1 MTLYGFDA
9 AYQPNLAAVKAAG
22 GVAVNGYLTGKYAT
36 TTSTPSHALAAGLG
50 WWATYEEGPAELV
63 NASRPDGQRVGRRI
77 LTAFAAL
84 RDDHG
89 RPLPLDGALAVYP
102 SVDTWVSDP
111 TACDDAWRGL
121 RDVLAGKLSLRYYGP
136 GSVGDHLRRAGLLDG
151 PFWLAAPTSWP
162 GYNTGDPNVCIVQQ
176 VGTSVPGTDRN
187 HIITDPAL
195 IGAVW
200 PEGSIY
206 AGGGMTPQ
214 EIAQAVLDA
223 KDSTDTGTVRQTIHD
238 ARQIARRAEAAADQA
253 LTQLAALA
261 GAVAKLQ
268 QSVDALRPAPGTA
281 GSDTAKG
288 AQ

>member
-1 MTLYGFDA
+1 MTVYGYDA

-22 GVAVNGYLTGKYAT
+22 GVAVNGYLTGRYAS
-36 TTSTPSHALAAGLG
+36 TTSTPAAALAAGLG
-50 WWATYEEGPAELV
+50 WWATYEEDPAELV
-63 NASRPDGQRVGRRI
+63 GATRTTGQNAGRKI
-77 LTAFAAL
+77 LTAFRAL
-84 RDDHG
+84 RDNHG
-89 RPLPLDGALAVYP
+89 RPLPLDGSLAVYP
-102 SVDTWVSDP
+102 SVDESSSSAS
-111 TACDDAWRGL
+111 ACDESWPGL
-121 RDVLAGKLSLRYYGP
+121 RDVLEGLLQVRIYSEGLL
-136 GSVGDHLRRAGLLDG
+136 GDHLYQAGLLDG

-162 GYNTGDPNVCIVQQ
+162 GFNPADPRVCIVQE
-176 VGTSVPGTDRN
+176 VGTNVPGTDRN
-187 HIITDPAL
+187 HILTDPAL